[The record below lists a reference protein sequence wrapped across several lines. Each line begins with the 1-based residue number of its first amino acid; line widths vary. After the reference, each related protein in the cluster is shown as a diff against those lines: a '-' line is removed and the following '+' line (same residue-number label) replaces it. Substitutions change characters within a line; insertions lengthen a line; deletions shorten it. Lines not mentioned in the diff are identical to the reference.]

1 MIARQPHDYSAT
13 VDLRLRVNGRILD
26 VGQVGHK
33 FLILAEASEVPPG
46 TEAEL
51 VITVDGKESVR
62 RVVLQEGIA
71 SHSNVIRFQ

>member
-33 FLILAEASEVPPG
+33 FLILNENCEVAPG
-46 TEAEL
+46 TAAD
-51 VITVDGKESVR
+51 VIITVDGRKSVHP
-62 RVVLQEGIA
+62 VVLHEGIDPA
-71 SHSNVIRFQ
+71 SDLVRFR